1 MDLWQGVDCFC
12 HRHVTVWYTA
22 VVLVLDCV
30 VHTLVP
36 TCRCAHEYQ
45 NNMDYMYVWHALKS
59 CILL

>member
-22 VVLVLDCV
+22 VVLDCV
-30 VHTLVP
+30 VLVHLHVG
-36 TCRCAHEYQ
+36 AHEYQ

>member
-22 VVLVLDCV
+22 VVLDCV